1 MTPLEFLRRVWPAQ
15 GLYCLAFPREPLPSF
30 DHVVCA
36 SIEEAARYVEQIKT
50 QKNTYFA
57 THSLKQPRI
66 WNKQKYRDRVTKEWV
81 AGWSVRLQKNM
92 QVGRDFFFDIDV
104 GKSRADYQSQ
114 AEAFIALR
122 DFVKICNLP
131 RPMLV
136 SSGNGLHVHWIVD
149 SDLSSSG
156 EWLTQDKRLCQLAQ
170 HYKLRVDPH
179 RTTDTSSVLRVPGT
193 FNIAKGIKLAV
204 ELLTP
209 GEVLTP
215 AAWSDRLR
223 EALEAIDVDPAPEI
237 IPNDDIGSNVTRDAS
252 RGPLIPPS
260 ADVVYEVCGQLRRM
274 QAAPEEQRY
283 QEWWAALGALQF
295 AEDGRQVC
303 HDFSRGYG
311 GYDPAEVDQRLD
323 QWGAGP
329 TSCAKLSLECGIDH
343 ADICAKCQHVGEHS
357 GPISIARRLEK
368 APAPSVIEEIDG
380 ATIVY
385 DLPNPPAPYKRSKTG
400 EIEILMEGK
409 NGQSYTDLV
418 HPYDIYPMDR
428 VSNEE
433 AETETQLWRAHLPH
447 GRVKT
452 FTIAASAF
460 VDEKALRVR
469 LANHGIYSSR
479 FEKLKMYMSVYIQE
493 LQKRNALNVQ
503 YNNLG
508 WTNDQTEFVL
518 PHGRV
523 LSDGSL
529 VPVALG
535 AVAEVSKEFIS
546 KKGTLEKQI
555 ELMDFFL
562 DQRYLAN
569 QFYIASSL
577 GSILYHYTG
586 HYGVIIH
593 ATGESGASKSTA
605 MFTGAAMWGRPDRY
619 VVNGTENGATVHF
632 RSTRMHLLSNL
643 PFYLDEITH
652 IAHDVA
658 KNMAMDNTQSEVR
671 GRLNSD
677 GSPKKSYSSDKSS
690 ITLTSANI
698 SFHSL
703 LAQHNQA
710 GTASAVRVFE
720 LQFAK
725 LGVHEPHQVHAY
737 MRDLKQNY
745 GHIGEAFA
753 RFVVRHREKAGR
765 RVIETQDELERL
777 GRMTPDERFWF
788 AASAATLVGIEA
800 ANRVGLL
807 RYDAG
812 LHKDWLLEDQLPRL
826 RGSVKDEAQATAP
839 LTLLTDYLEI
849 INGDIVKIGPKSDNI
864 WHLPNN
870 KLLGHYDVDKGELTL
885 LKDGFRHFC
894 ATRGQYSQ
902 AILRQLLLDRVLS
915 EFDVQRTLG
924 AGTNL
929 AKGQTRCFTINMM
942 HPSIASTETK
952 EKLLPPNII
961 PIRRPK
967 R

>member
-1 MTPLEFLRRVWPAQ
+1 M
-15 GLYCLAFPREPLPSF
+15 
-30 DHVVCA
+30 
-36 SIEEAARYVEQIKT
+36 
-50 QKNTYFA
+50 
-57 THSLKQPRI
+57 
-66 WNKQKYRDRVTKEWV
+66 
-81 AGWSVRLQKNM
+81 
-92 QVGRDFFFDIDV
+92 
-104 GKSRADYQSQ
+104 
-114 AEAFIALR
+114 
-122 DFVKICNLP
+122 
-131 RPMLV
+131 
-136 SSGNGLHVHWIVD
+136 
-149 SDLSSSG
+149 
-156 EWLTQDKRLCQLAQ
+156 
-170 HYKLRVDPH
+170 
-179 RTTDTSSVLRVPGT
+179 
-193 FNIAKGIKLAV
+193 
-204 ELLTP
+204 
-209 GEVLTP
+209 
-215 AAWSDRLR
+215 
-223 EALEAIDVDPAPEI
+223 EAIDVDPLPELI
-237 IPNDDIGSNVTRDAS
+237 ADDELGSNVTRGALG
-252 RGPLIPPS
+252 GPLTPPS
-260 ADVVYEVCGQLRRM
+260 IDAVYEVCGQLRRM
-274 QAAPEEQRY
+274 RAAPEQQRY
-283 QEWWAALGALQF
+283 QEWWAAMGALQF
-295 AEDGRQVC
+295 AESGRQVC
-303 HDFSRGYG
+303 HDFSKGYD
-311 GYDPAEVDQRLD
+311 GYDPDEVERRID

-329 TSCAKLSLECGIDH
+329 TSCAKLSLECGIEH
-343 ADICAKCQHVGEHS
+343 ADICRTCAHVGEHS
-357 GPISIARRLEK
+357 GPISIARQLER
-368 APAPSVIEEIDG
+368 APAPRTEETIDG
-380 ATIVY
+380 ATVTR
-385 DLPNPPAPYKRSKTG
+385 DLPNPPLPYKRSKSG
-400 EIEILMEGK
+400 AIEILMEGK
-409 NGQSYTDLV
+409 NGQSYADLV

-479 FEKLKMYMSVYIQE
+479 FEKLKMYMSAYIQE
-493 LQKRNALNVQ
+493 LQKRTALNVQ
-503 YNNLG
+503 YNSLG
-508 WTNDQTEFVL
+508 WTDDQTEFVL
-518 PHGRV
+518 PNGRV

-535 AVAEVSKEFIS
+535 AVAEVSKDFIF
-546 KKGTLEKQI
+546 KRGTLEKQV

-586 HYGVIIH
+586 HYGVIVH
-593 ATGESGASKSTA
+593 ATGDSGASKSTA
-605 MFTGAAMWGRPDRY
+605 MFTGAAMWGRPDKY

-720 LQFAK
+720 LKFEK

-737 MRDLKQNY
+737 MRELKQNY

-753 RFVVRHREKAGR
+753 RFVVKNREKADR

-788 AASAATLVGIEA
+788 SVSAANLVAIEA

-807 RYDAG
+807 RYDFK

-826 RGSVKDEAQATAP
+826 RGNVKDEALATAP

-849 INGDIVKIGPKSDNI
+849 INGDIVKIGSKTDNV

-870 KLLGHYDVDKGELTL
+870 KLLGHYDVDKAELTL

-902 AILRQLLLDRVLS
+902 GILRQLLSEKVLG
-915 EFDVQRTLG
+915 EFDVKRTLG

-929 AKGQTRCFTINMM
+929 AKGQSTCFTVNMR
-942 HPSIASTETK
+942 HPSIASTETQ

-961 PIRRPK
+961 PMK
-967 R
+967 RVRK